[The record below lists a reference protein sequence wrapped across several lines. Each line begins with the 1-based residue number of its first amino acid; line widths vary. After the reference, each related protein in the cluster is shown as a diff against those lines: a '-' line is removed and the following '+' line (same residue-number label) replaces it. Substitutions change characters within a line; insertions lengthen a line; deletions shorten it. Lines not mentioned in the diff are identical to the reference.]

1 MHKKWKWET
10 KTYYAHTHTHTCI
23 HSHTLKPSGSA
34 LETMQKTE
42 CIETVSLL
50 QFCNLFTEGH
60 ILCSARERALNTA
73 SFLMPLGFVLC
84 VLICVFVLPK
94 SESVWEKE
102 AVRKVEVEDFVFWE
116 MMMNWQRNAVPC
128 MFGQGDQGGQTGMS
142 DEGCE
147 TVTVPQGTWSELFG
161 MCLHHQQC
169 QLTLRASRN
178 QAYSLYVVNETSWS
192 IMVTWGEVSQPYTV
206 STSWECSHSSE

>member
-1 MHKKWKWET
+1 MET
-10 KTYYAHTHTHTCI
+10 KTYYTHTCI

-42 CIETVSLL
+42 GTETVSLL

-73 SFLMPLGFVLC
+73 SFLMPSGFVLC

-94 SESVWEKE
+94 SETVWEKE
-102 AVRKVEVEDFVFWE
+102 AVRKVEVEDFVFRE

-128 MFGQGDQGGQTGMS
+128 MFGQGDQGGQTTGMS

-147 TVTVPQGTWSELFG
+147 TVAGPQGTWTVWHVLTSPA
-161 MCLHHQQC
+161 MPADPACLQKPSV
-169 QLTLRASRN
+169 LT
-178 QAYSLYVVNETSWS
+178 V
-192 IMVTWGEVSQPYTV
+192 
-206 STSWECSHSSE
+206 CS